1 MTTQDSSNS
10 DNIAVQTLRLEN
22 FLPYRLSI
30 VSNTIS
36 GTIAS
41 TYDERFDLSIPEW
54 RVMTVLAR
62 NPGLSAAQVSER
74 TLMDKVAVSRAVAKL
89 LKANRIT
96 RDFAD
101 QDKRRSI
108 LHLSDDGRAVYN
120 EVAPLAMQIEADL
133 LNSFTEEEIKTFN
146 LLLDRLLART
156 RLLGAPHV

>member
-1 MTTQDSSNS
+1 
-10 DNIAVQTLRLEN
+10 
-22 FLPYRLSI
+22 
-30 VSNTIS
+30 
-36 GTIAS
+36 
-41 TYDERFDLSIPEW
+41 
-54 RVMTVLAR
+54 
-62 NPGLSAAQVSER
+62 
-74 TLMDKVAVSRAVAKL
+74 MDKVAVSRAVAKL

-133 LNSFTEEEIKTFN
+133 LNSFTEDEIKTFN